1 MRVPPANPG
10 ALTTDHTDDTD
21 QEQRAERGQRPSGSS
36 EKSVANQTAER
47 LRTTDHTDHTD
58 QKQRAKR
65 GQMPS
70 VTSEKSVV
78 NLSQPCEKSVVNQ
91 AAKGLGSFDRD
102 GRGWLSSSGQVRVD
116 AGTDPF

>member
-1 MRVPPANPG
+1 MRVHPANPG
-10 ALTTDHTDDTD
+10 VLTTDYTDDTA
-21 QEQRAERGQRPSGSS
+21 QQQPAERGQRPSGSS
-36 EKSVANQTAER
+36 VKSVASQTAER
-47 LRTTDHTDHTD
+47 LRTADQTDRAD

-78 NLSQPCEKSVVNQ
+78 SLSHPCEKSVASQ

-102 GRGWLSSSGQVRVD
+102 GRGWLSSSGQVRVE
-116 AGTDPF
+116 AGADPF